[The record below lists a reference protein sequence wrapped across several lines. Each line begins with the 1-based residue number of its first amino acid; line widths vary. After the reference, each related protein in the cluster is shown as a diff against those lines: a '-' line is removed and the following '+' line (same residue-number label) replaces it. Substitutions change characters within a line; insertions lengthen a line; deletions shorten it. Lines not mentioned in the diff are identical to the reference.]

1 MKVLDT
7 GLFAA
12 TLVLVPAL
20 AWLIGRALGRRDWQI
35 ASVLVTGCFV
45 ALIPHALRVVVQAA
59 AGNQPF
65 WDALPDQAARTLDN
79 PEVGLFFVTLG
90 VFMTMLG
97 WTATPVAQ
105 PRPHNGNGA
114 G

>member
-1 MKVLDT
+1 MKFLDT

-20 AWLIGRALGRRDWQI
+20 AWLAGRALGRRDWRI
-35 ASVLVTGCFV
+35 AGVVASGCCV
-45 ALIPHALRVVVQAA
+45 ALVPHVLRVLVQAA
-59 AGNQPF
+59 AGTQPF
-65 WDALPDQAARTLDN
+65 WQALQQQVARSLDN

-97 WTATPVAQ
+97 WTATPVVL
-105 PRPHNGNGA
+105 PRQRDRSGPA
-114 G
+114 